1 MSDGVTMRQVDGS
14 RCRRIKLLLRVGC
27 TVLTIAAG
35 VLTLLHAGAPV
46 HGLHLDE
53 EAQSYMHRY
62 SCSTARRTQLDVC
75 DADWW
80 L

>member
-1 MSDGVTMRQVDGS
+1 MQMHQVAIAS
-14 RCRRIKLLLRVGC
+14 RLRC
-27 TVLTIAAG
+27 PDDRSWSAYLS
-35 VLTLLHAGAPV
+35 LLHAGAPV